1 MLITP
6 RSRIIL
12 LMSRM
17 PWRRGGGE
25 GGLAGSRALDMTYEG
40 AILEVAAWGFTYNDG
55 GNLRYISP
63 CSKFRSARGV

>member
-40 AILEVAAWGFTYNDG
+40 AILEVGCMGLY
-55 GNLRYISP
+55 
-63 CSKFRSARGV
+63 V